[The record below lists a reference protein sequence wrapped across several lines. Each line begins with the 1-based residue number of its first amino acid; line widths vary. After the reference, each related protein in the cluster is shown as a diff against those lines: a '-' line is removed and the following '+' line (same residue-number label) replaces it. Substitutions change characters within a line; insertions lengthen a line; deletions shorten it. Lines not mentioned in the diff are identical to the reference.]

1 MDVLSRNL
9 FYIKALEN
17 IKDIDNLIN
26 FKNKVSVYYGTNDTD
41 RGVLDPIDPI
51 FCINNGEDPSVYEF
65 GIGFY
70 LSPSLEIAL
79 GYTYGSLPVNLLS
92 DIDNLKSLSNGESKK
107 FNLHSYDID
116 FSLNNMNIEKCLF
129 ISNFKNE
136 LKKTITGY
144 RKYKYYN
151 KDVDLTV
158 GLMCGHFWDKE
169 NISYEKFIK
178 NPRLKNDNGI
188 KTFIENCINSMTL
201 IKNNSGKTDIPI
213 QYCIH
218 RDVKLLSNK
227 KYCEFTNIE
236 IFEMLFEELNYE
248 DRFYHL
254 SFDNDRVMKRLF
266 EKILK
271 KIDKEGVD
279 LLW

>member
-51 FCINNGEDPSVYEF
+51 FCINHGEDPSVYEF